1 MELKGVIR
9 KVGEGGFRVL
19 SPLVA
24 FWGNQNNM
32 STPYIST
39 ATIK

>member
-9 KVGEGGFRVL
+9 TVGEGGFGFL
-19 SPLVA
+19 SPVVA
-24 FWGNQNNM
+24 FWSNQNNM
-32 STPYIST
+32 SNPYIST